1 MEFICRHCKTSL
13 KNKILDLGNHPPSN
27 AYLKKEEIFLPEI
40 TYPLKVFLCS
50 NCWLT
55 QIPEYVKP
63 DHLFTPEYAYF
74 SSTSLSWCN
83 HAKEYVNNV
92 TSRLSLDENS
102 FVLEIASNDGYLLQ
116 YVKEKRIKCLGIEPT
131 FKTAHE
137 AERKGINTIKKFFG
151 QNLSLE
157 LLNMGKVPE
166 SGCDLVVANNVLAHV
181 PDINDFIRG
190 VSNILSKNG
199 TFTVEFP
206 HIVQLLKF
214 NQFDTIYHEH
224 YSYLSLLF
232 LKRLC
237 EMVELIIYDV
247 EKIDTHGGSLRAWI
261 TKNKKTKVSDNVG
274 KILIEESTFG
284 IDNFS
289 AYEQLQTKAES
300 IKLSLLDFLVE
311 KKKKNVSVAGYGAA
325 AKANTMLNFAGIKS
339 DLIDMIADKSK
350 SKQELFM
357 PGSHIP
363 IVSPQ
368 KLAQNN
374 IDDYIIFPWNLYKE
388 ISKSFKSKN
397 LITFIPEFKQS
408 KC

>member
-1 MEFICRHCKTSL
+1 MEFICRHCKTPL
-13 KNKILDLGNHPPSN
+13 KNMILDLGNHPPSN
-27 AYLKKEEIFLPEI
+27 AYLKREELFLPEI

-55 QIPEYVKP
+55 QIPEYIKP
-63 DHLFTPEYAYF
+63 DNLFTPEYAYF
-74 SSTSLSWCN
+74 SSTSSSWCN
-83 HAKEYVNNV
+83 HAKKYVNNAI
-92 TSRLSLDENS
+92 SRLSLDKNS

-116 YVKEKRIKCLGIEPT
+116 YVKNEKIKCLGIEPT
-131 FKTAHE
+131 VKTANE
-137 AERKGINTIKKFFG
+137 AERKGITTIKEFFG
-151 QNLSLE
+151 ESLSLD

-166 SGCDLVVANNVLAHV
+166 TGCDLVVANNVLAHV
-181 PDINDFIRG
+181 PDINDFIKG
-190 VSNILSKNG
+190 ISNILSKEG

-224 YSYLSLLF
+224 YSYLTLLF

-261 TKNKKTKVSDNVG
+261 TKNKKTEVSENVSN
-274 KILIEESTFG
+274 ILIEESTFG
-284 IDNFS
+284 IDNFG
-289 AYEQLQTKAES
+289 AYEQLQTKAEN

-311 KKKKNVSVAGYGAA
+311 KKKKNVSIAGYGAA

-374 IDDYIIFPWNLYKE
+374 INDYIIFPWNIYKE

>member
-1 MEFICRHCKTSL
+1 M
-13 KNKILDLGNHPPSN
+13 
-27 AYLKKEEIFLPEI
+27 
-40 TYPLKVFLCS
+40 
-50 NCWLT
+50 
-55 QIPEYVKP
+55 
-63 DHLFTPEYAYF
+63 FTPEYAYF

-131 FKTAHE
+131 FKTANE

-368 KLAQNN
+368 KLAQSN

>member
-27 AYLKKEEIFLPEI
+27 AYLKKEELFLPEI

-55 QIPEYVKP
+55 QIPEYIKP
-63 DHLFTPEYAYF
+63 DNLFTPEYAYF
-74 SSTSLSWCN
+74 SSTSSSWCN
-83 HAKEYVNNV
+83 HAKKYVNNAI
-92 TSRLSLDENS
+92 SRLSLDKNS

-116 YVKEKRIKCLGIEPT
+116 YVKEKKIKCLGIEPT
-131 FKTAHE
+131 VKTANE
-137 AERKGINTIKKFFG
+137 AERKGITTIKEFFG
-151 QNLSLE
+151 ESLSLD

-166 SGCDLVVANNVLAHV
+166 TGCDLVVANNVLAHV
-181 PDINDFIRG
+181 PDINDFIKG
-190 VSNILSKNG
+190 ISNILSKKG

-261 TKNKKTKVSDNVG
+261 TKNKKTEVSENVSN
-274 KILIEESTFG
+274 ILIEESTFG
-284 IDNFS
+284 IDNFG
-289 AYEQLQTKAES
+289 AYEQLQTKAEN
-300 IKLSLLDFLVE
+300 IKLSLLNFLVE
-311 KKKKNVSVAGYGAA
+311 KKKKNVSIAGYGAA

-363 IVSPQ
+363 IVSPE

-374 IDDYIIFPWNLYKE
+374 INDYIIFPWNLYKE
-388 ISKSFKSKN
+388 IFKSFKSKN

>member
-1 MEFICRHCKTSL
+1 
-13 KNKILDLGNHPPSN
+13 
-27 AYLKKEEIFLPEI
+27 
-40 TYPLKVFLCS
+40 
-50 NCWLT
+50 
-55 QIPEYVKP
+55 
-63 DHLFTPEYAYF
+63 
-74 SSTSLSWCN
+74 
-83 HAKEYVNNV
+83 
-92 TSRLSLDENS
+92 
-102 FVLEIASNDGYLLQ
+102 
-116 YVKEKRIKCLGIEPT
+116 
-131 FKTAHE
+131 
-137 AERKGINTIKKFFG
+137 
-151 QNLSLE
+151 
-157 LLNMGKVPE
+157 MGKVPE